1 MWDSDFQVKHVTCP
15 CNQFLNKLP
24 DHCFVQGHVA
34 AGLEEFRSLLPN
46 SGSTALASAATTFF
60 LAKIIGRL
68 GREPFSMNGSS
79 DIDFL
84 SHCMVSLKTFVMS
97 NGLLILRLL
106 KSLADSLGLKSKESN
121 PSCARNSFS
130 ITKIIIPIM
139 WSAIALN
146 FT

>member
-1 MWDSDFQVKHVTCP
+1 MWDADFEVEHVTCP

-46 SGSTALASAATTFF
+46 SGSMALASAASTFF
-60 LAKIIGRL
+60 PGKDNWKTRSKALFDAWLKRHRL
-68 GREPFSMNGSS
+68 PYTLHG
-79 DIDFL
+79 
-84 SHCMVSLKTFVMS
+84 KTFVMS

-106 KSLADSLGLKSKESN
+106 KSLADSLGLESKESN
-121 PSCARNSFS
+121 PSCTRNSFS

-139 WSAIALN
+139 WSATALN